1 MLVACA
7 HPQAA
12 NMLLAALPNYAGQ
25 PLVPPSKDPVQFVQQ
40 LHSHILSAVLP
51 LWSHPKAAY
60 APAGVL
66 TAMIRVLQTC
76 SAGPSHASLVLR
88 YQQQGRPVQRVQ
100 PAPDPQMVTT
110 ITEMGFSQARAE
122 EALRRVGANS
132 VELAM
137 EWLISHPEEPAA
149 PAAAG
154 GAAAGGAA
162 AAAGGAAAAGAAAP
176 VVDEEE
182 ELTRAL
188 LASLSVVGM
197 SPDTVA
203 QRSQQQQRQ
212 QQQEQEQ
219 EQESQPPPAGAADGS
234 PTAAQATSAEE
245 VTTPQAT
252 QRPLVQPGA
261 PMPRGAAAAASA
273 ASSSHTADSPSSA
286 GTGIPAPAQ
295 LVDGAVRLVAASPST
310 AFSIA
315 DLLLTIAQREE
326 GKGREALV
334 GRLMDACLPPAPAAD
349 PAAAS
354 SSAAAAAVFPPPGGD
369 VLTPARLLLLL
380 LTKDGSSRKVAAK
393 LGLVARSL
401 LQLEQWQVGYRADV
415 EAYERGPAQQGQ
427 SADADAAAAVRKLE
441 VPVWVEASLMLL
453 DLMVTTTLRTGST
466 NPAAAAAARVA
477 AARAAVAAAA
487 EALPRPAAAAAA
499 APEAAAA
506 DAGAAAAPA
515 AAGVDV
521 QMEDQ
526 PGAAAPAPAEADAA
540 AAPAAEEASTPQ
552 TTPRP
557 VVQPGA
563 PTLGMAPAAA
573 AVGTAVL
580 DTPPPNLAA
589 SAAADA
595 AGIKLPA
602 ELSQLSGLARV
613 LAGWRPCGLLDDAQQ
628 RAATSL
634 CLALLQQLH
643 DHADKWEQPATS
655 MFQADGSLPNPSS
668 VTQALLQLLA
678 HLTKRHSNAQ
688 QVSKGPA
695 AWQEPCA
702 WHLLAELTVEIVL
715 PASSRQAAQPRLYN
729 AHGCHHITGEVPVQ
743 AAHGVC
749 VCSPAAATALPLHA
763 EHHVLPCFACC
774 SAGACCWRAP
784 AAAVAAVGV
793 SVACHQPPRGVHRVH
808 AAPPAGGPC
817 HAGGLDGE
825 RDQKHHDHEGRHA
838 RPIHWPSLPLQPGQP
853 LVKVGGVC
861 GKPGTSGQAR
871 VAVRRLQHACA

>member
-1 MLVACA
+1 MLSFAVGIVLQLPFVLMRDLLLIALLWWRCA
-7 HPQAA
+7 EVDFGVYCCCCLQAA

-40 LHSHILSAVLP
+40 LHSHILAAVLP
-51 LWSHPKAAY
+51 LWSHPKAAH

-76 SAGPSHASLVLR
+76 AAGPSHASLVLR
-88 YQQQGRPVQRVQ
+88 YQQQGRPVQRVAPQ
-100 PAPDPQMVTT
+100 PDAAMVTT

-149 PAAAG
+149 PAAAA

-162 AAAGGAAAAGAAAP
+162 AGAAAAGAAAA

-203 QRSQQQQRQ
+203 QRSQQQQQQ

-219 EQESQPPPAGAADGS
+219 EEQSRPPTPAADAADGS
-234 PTAAQATSAEE
+234 PTAAQEPTSAEQ

-261 PMPRGAAAAASA
+261 PIARAAAAPAAAGVPNSSQPADTAGSA
-273 ASSSHTADSPSSA
+273 A
-286 GTGIPAPAQ
+286 TGIPAPAQ

-310 AFSIA
+310 AFCIA
-315 DLLLTIAQREE
+315 DLLLTSAQREE

-349 PAAAS
+349 PAAATS
-354 SSAAAAAVFPPPGGD
+354 SSAAAAAAARTPSGD
-369 VLTPARLLLLL
+369 ILTPARLLLLL

-393 LGLVARSL
+393 LGLVPRCL
-401 LQLEQWQVGYRADV
+401 LQLEQWQSSYRAAV
-415 EAYERGPAQQGQ
+415 EAFERSAAQQGQ
-427 SADADAAAAVRKLE
+427 AADAAAAAAKQLE

-453 DLMVTTTLRTGST
+453 DVMVTTTLRTT
-466 NPAAAAAARVA
+466 NPATTAAARVA

-487 EALPRPAAAAAA
+487 EPVPRPAAAAAA
-499 APEAAAA
+499 PAPEAAA
-506 DAGAAAAPA
+506 DAGAAAAAGGDVQMADQPGGAAAEGSPA
-515 AAGVDV
+515 AAD
-521 QMEDQ
+521 
-526 PGAAAPAPAEADAA
+526 AAA
-540 AAPAAEEASTPQ
+540 AAPAAEDASTPQ

-563 PTLGMAPAAA
+563 PTLGVAPAAA
-573 AVGTAVL
+573 AVGTAVP
-580 DTPPPNLAA
+580 DTPVAGAA
-589 SAAADA
+589 GDAAADA
-595 AGIKLPA
+595 PGVKLPA
-602 ELSQLSGLARV
+602 ELSQLSGLSSV
-613 LAGWRPCGLLDDAQQ
+613 LANWRPCGLLDEQQQ
-628 RAATSL
+628 RTATSL

-643 DHADKWEQPATS
+643 DHADKWEAPATS
-655 MFQADGSLPNPSS
+655 MFEADGSLPNPSS

-688 QVSKGPA
+688 QVRHSCTPG
-695 AWQEPCA
+695 
-702 WHLLAELTVEIVL
+702 LA
-715 PASSRQAAQPRLYN
+715 
-729 AHGCHHITGEVPVQ
+729 
-743 AAHGVC
+743 
-749 VCSPAAATALPLHA
+749 
-763 EHHVLPCFACC
+763 
-774 SAGACCWRAP
+774 
-784 AAAVAAVGV
+784 
-793 SVACHQPPRGVHRVH
+793 
-808 AAPPAGGPC
+808 
-817 HAGGLDGE
+817 
-825 RDQKHHDHEGRHA
+825 
-838 RPIHWPSLPLQPGQP
+838 
-853 LVKVGGVC
+853 
-861 GKPGTSGQAR
+861 
-871 VAVRRLQHACA
+871 